1 VDPVSILLL
10 DDSPLDADLI
20 TNRLSVGGVHCRVT
34 RVETEPDFRRMLERL
49 SFELIIAEYSLP
61 GFSGLAALRIARE
74 HFPHKPFIFV
84 SSARAGESAGDTI
97 KYGATAYVL
106 KRELD
111 RLVPAVNRALADYP
125 QGTKRESPGGRFES
139 MADAAPVMIWTAGAD
154 QKLDYVNKTWL
165 DFCGQPVKA
174 ALGDGWL
181 EGIHPDDLARCLES
195 YRAAFLIRRPFTIE
209 YRLLR
214 YDGEYRW
221 VVNNGNPRFGLNG
234 EFLGYIGSCMDVT
247 ELKRTEERI
256 RHSAKLESLGILAGG
271 IAHDFNNI
279 LTGILGSASLLADE
293 LTPGTMQAQLVD
305 NIMRSSE
312 RAAQLTRQMLAYSG
326 KGRFMIEPLDLS
338 AQVREITALLRV
350 SIPRNVEFKLDL
362 QDGLPLIEADP
373 GQIQQLVMNL
383 VINGAEAIGP
393 EGGSLRVATLQR
405 EFTAAKMAV
414 VDEYF
419 APGRYVVLEV
429 RDSGHGMDA
438 ETRAKIFDPFFTTRF
453 TGRGLGLAAV
463 SGIVRSQK
471 GAIDVESEPGVGTAF
486 YVYLPAVKASVE
498 AESQKATA
506 SVSRS
511 ADSPAGR
518 SRPRPRSIRVSGK
531 A

>member
-1 VDPVSILLL
+1 
-10 DDSPLDADLI
+10 
-20 TNRLSVGGVHCRVT
+20 
-34 RVETEPDFRRMLERL
+34 M
-49 SFELIIAEYSLP
+49 
-61 GFSGLAALRIARE
+61 
-74 HFPHKPFIFV
+74 
-84 SSARAGESAGDTI
+84 
-97 KYGATAYVL
+97 
-106 KRELD
+106 
-111 RLVPAVNRALADYP
+111 NRALSDY
-125 QGTKRESPGGRFES
+125 TREARRENPAARFES
-139 MADAAPVMIWTAGAD
+139 MADAAPVMIWTAGTD
-154 QKLDYVNKTWL
+154 QSLDYVNKTWL
-165 DFCGQPVKA
+165 DFCGQPLKA

-181 EGIHPDDLARCLES
+181 EGIHPEDVARCQES

-214 YDGEYRW
+214 HDGEFRW
-221 VVNNGNPRFGLNG
+221 VVNNGNPRFGLTG

-293 LTPGTMQAQLVD
+293 LTPGTAQAQLVD
-305 NIMRSSE
+305 NIVRSSE

-326 KGRFMIEPLDLS
+326 KGRFMIEHLDVS
-338 AQVREITALLRV
+338 TQVREITALLRV
-350 SIPRNVEFKLDL
+350 SIPKNVDFKLDL
-362 QDGLPLIEADP
+362 QEGLPLIEADP

-393 EGGSLRVATLQR
+393 EGGYLRVATLQR

-414 VDEYF
+414 VDEQF

-438 ETRAKIFDPFFTTRF
+438 ETRAKIFDPFFTTKF

-471 GAIDVESEPGVGTAF
+471 GAIDVESEPGVGTTF
-486 YVYLPAVKASVE
+486 YVYLPVVAAS
-498 AESQKATA
+498 AESRKATG

-511 ADSPAGR
+511 ADSPAGLSR
-518 SRPRPRSIRVSGK
+518 SHPKSIHASGK